1 MTDDPI
7 EAGYFGVYL
16 WKLAVEKAKS
26 TEVDK
31 VKEAAKGISFDAP
44 GGTVTING
52 KNQHVSKTVRI
63 GKVRADG
70 LFDEVW
76 NSGKPVEPDP
86 FLETY
91 AWASSLKKR

>member
-1 MTDDPI
+1 
-7 EAGYFGVYL
+7 
-16 WKLAVEKAKS
+16 
-26 TEVDK
+26 
-31 VKEAAKGISFDAP
+31 
-44 GGTVTING
+44 
-52 KNQHVSKTVRI
+52 VSKTVRI

-91 AWASSLKKR
+91 SWAASLKKR